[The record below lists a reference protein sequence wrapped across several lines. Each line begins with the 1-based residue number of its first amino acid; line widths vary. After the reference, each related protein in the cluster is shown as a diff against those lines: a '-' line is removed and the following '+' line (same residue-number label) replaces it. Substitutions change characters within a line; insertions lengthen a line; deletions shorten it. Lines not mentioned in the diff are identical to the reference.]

1 MSTFRL
7 SGVLF
12 AKRLMSA
19 NKGKSSVSNQEWQE
33 MAALKLDIDS
43 HMTTR
48 STEELERFTELF
60 VATIK
65 ENSLML
71 VDT

>member
-1 MSTFRL
+1 
-7 SGVLF
+7 
-12 AKRLMSA
+12 
-19 NKGKSSVSNQEWQE
+19 